1 VIHNNPCLEK
11 SRAFCFQ
18 VIPATQFQKRT
29 STDKTTTKIM

>member
-1 VIHNNPCLEK
+1 
-11 SRAFCFQ
+11 